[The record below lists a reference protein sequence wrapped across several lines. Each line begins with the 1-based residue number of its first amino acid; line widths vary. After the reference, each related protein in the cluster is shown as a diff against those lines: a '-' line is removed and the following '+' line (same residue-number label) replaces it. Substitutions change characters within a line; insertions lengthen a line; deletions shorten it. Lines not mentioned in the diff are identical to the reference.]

1 MPQGKVKWFSS
12 KKGYGFIREE
22 EKDRDIFLHVSALE
36 NSKYRLDKGL
46 ITKEQIEKINKELVR
61 KRELDDYELTFYDNY
76 LVSCK
81 RSIENKSKEGFWET
95 FIVMSIFSW
104 IGLYFANRFPKW
116 NAYYLHRFI
125 RYKSLGNASW
135 EPKKSPK
142 FPKMSEEKF
151 C

>member
-1 MPQGKVKWFSS
+1 MKFRKQIQDKALIIYQALFGDKS
-12 KKGYGFIREE
+12 KFLWIMAIAGGLTVAYIRETSISNILE
-22 EKDRDIFLHVSALE
+22 DNLCTEIFFDAALE

-61 KRELDDYELTFYDNY
+61 KRELNDYELTFYDNY

-104 IGLYFANRFPKW
+104 IGLYFANRFPK
-116 NAYYLHRFI
+116 
-125 RYKSLGNASW
+125 
-135 EPKKSPK
+135 
-142 FPKMSEEKF
+142 
-151 C
+151 